1 MLQSSP
7 TLPVNVIGG
16 HHGANQFEHRDRNGG
31 GHVYSRFLEY
41 SARIIQ
47 HRGLAGD
54 LLQSYHPQTRNYRGP
69 HPRSEQHLQSALW
82 EGEIEREIEQ
92 ALTDT
97 GS

>member
-41 SARIIQ
+41 STRIIQ
-47 HRGLAGD
+47 HRGLPRD
-54 LLQSYHPQTRNYRGP
+54 LLQRNQAQTRDYRGP
-69 HPRSEQHLQSALW
+69 HPRTEQHLQGAL
-82 EGEIEREIEQ
+82 
-92 ALTDT
+92 
-97 GS
+97 